1 MGGSRRHDGYL
12 NDGQWGL
19 PATANIAW
27 SLRGG
32 ADGKLAPI
40 AAFDAEGALKLAA
53 DADTRYSRRL
63 RRQEEVLFDLLAE
76 VKKEPLRGRLPTETL
91 IYGFTFAPGLGA
103 KYDQGVAEFRKMFA
117 LQETSAKTGTYID
130 VRSVPTAKL
139 AEYCKNLG
147 ARAHRIRVVSLGD
160 EIICPPP
167 PRPPRHDRLAQTQ
180 SFSQRYLPA
189 RRIGTPSNTNPPTTP
204 RPCARRYY
212 WSRRYQHAYGIRA
225 IKNRTDILRRHLPNA
240 GIGANYSP
248 HYPAPHR
255 YLGEVHKW
263 VTIFREEGMTQPWSE
278 DYIFQMPVATQ
289 QMNNINLDLLRAG
302 VRGKPNQKI
311 HYYCMPHWPGQIP
324 ENWRR
329 LFYGALGHGMQVV
342 NLFEFRPV
350 QAAYTENHCSNP
362 ETYRTILR
370 SFREL
375 GQFEDIIQS
384 GRKPRQGGDV
394 VQRNRRHLG
403 RQRRL
408 RRRQTHAVPASSRW
422 APRWTS

>member
-1 MGGSRRHDGYL
+1 MVPR
-12 NDGQWGL
+12 
-19 PATANIAW
+19 AANW
-27 SLRGG
+27 
-32 ADGKLAPI
+32 
-40 AAFDAEGALKLAA
+40 DAIK
-53 DADTRYSRRL
+53 Y
-63 RRQEEVLFDLLAE
+63 
-76 VKKEPLRGRLPTETL
+76 EPT
-91 IYGFTFAPGLGA
+91 
-103 KYDQGVAEFRKMFA
+103 D
-117 LQETSAKTGTYID
+117 SAKT
-130 VRSVPTAKL
+130 
-139 AEYCKNLG
+139 
-147 ARAHRIRVVSLGD
+147 ARPGV
-160 EIICPPP
+160 
-167 PRPPRHDRLAQTQ
+167 
-180 SFSQRYLPA
+180 
-189 RRIGTPSNTNPPTTP
+189 
-204 RPCARRYY
+204 YY
-212 WSRRYQHAYGIRA
+212 WSRRYQHHYGIQA
-225 IKNRTDILRRHLPNA
+225 IKQRTDILRKHLPNA

-384 GRKPRQGGDV
+384 GRKR
-394 VQRNRRHLG
+394 
-403 RQRRL
+403 
-408 RRRQTHAVPASSRW
+408 PATAAMWLWSTLALPPTLTWSHPM
-422 APRWTS
+422 APMWVA